1 MSGRKRLAREDWP
14 KIAKDL
20 GRYDIRI
27 ARDGQWFHEG
37 RPIQRAELVKLFAG
51 VLRCEPDGQ
60 HWLVTPVEKGRIE
73 VEEVAFLATLA
84 HVSDQGTDQQAITL
98 TTNLGEAVPL
108 DHKARLTVA
117 LQDGHPRPYVGM
129 RDGLRARLTAS
140 VFYELVDLGEERDG
154 HLWLASNG
162 QWFDLGA
169 LDDPPDDP
177 PDGPPDG
184 PLDGPD
190 PEQETPA

>member
-1 MSGRKRLAREDWP
+1 MPGRKPMAREDWP

-37 RPIQRAELVKLFAG
+37 RPIRRPELVKLFAS

-73 VEEVAFLATLA
+73 VEEVAFLATQT
-84 HVSDQGTDQQAITL
+84 HVSQQGTDQQAVTL
-98 TTNLGEAVPL
+98 TTNLDEAVVL
-108 DHKARLTVA
+108 DQTVRLDVELRA
-117 LQDGHPRPYVGM
+117 GQPRPYLSM
-129 RDGLRARLTAS
+129 REGLRARLTPT
-140 VFYELVDLGEERDG
+140 VFYDLVELGEERDG
-154 HLWLASNG
+154 HLWLLSNG
-162 QWFDLGA
+162 GWFDLGA
-169 LDDPPDDP
+169 LDET
-177 PDGPPDG
+177 
-184 PLDGPD
+184 D